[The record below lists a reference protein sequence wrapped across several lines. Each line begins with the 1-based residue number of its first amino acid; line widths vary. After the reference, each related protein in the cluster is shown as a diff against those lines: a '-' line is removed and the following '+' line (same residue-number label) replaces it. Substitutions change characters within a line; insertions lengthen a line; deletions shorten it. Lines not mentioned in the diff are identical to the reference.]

1 MAATAAAKMN
11 LCTVVVDIV
20 IALAILNKISGVW
33 KWSFSVIVIPI
44 AVIVLIH
51 FRVNH
56 SSRALLFAS
65 WLSCTSSCMAQRNRS
80 PLSTLKRTETALRTL
95 PPRVRVFFLPYA

>member
-56 SSRALLFAS
+56 SSRALLSAS

-80 PLSTLKRTETALRTL
+80 PLSMLRRTETVLRTL